1 MADDP
6 IVFAA
11 ELFTSIGV
19 VLAAIIFA
27 RLAVKSKSLRSLQL
41 QLSIFILIWVA
52 AELPHI
58 ASTLSIIDE
67 TSYQTLGLAF
77 HFTSMAAF
85 AIFVGARSFQ
95 FLGVHSKPQPSHP
108 GFPQTSLSPT
118 IQPGVTE
125 K

>member
-6 IVFAA
+6 IVIAA

-19 VLAAIIFA
+19 VLAAVIFA
-27 RLAVKSKSLRSLQL
+27 RLALKSKSLGNLQF
-41 QLSIFILIWVA
+41 QLSLFVLIWVA

-58 ASTLSIIDE
+58 AGSLAIMDE

-77 HFTSMAAF
+77 HFISMAAF

-95 FLGVHSKPQPSHP
+95 FLGAHPKPQSPQFPPTSVSPTKHP
-108 GFPQTSLSPT
+108 GVAES
-118 IQPGVTE
+118 
-125 K
+125 

>member
-19 VLAAIIFA
+19 TLAAIIFA
-27 RLAVKSKSLRSLQL
+27 RLAFKSKSLGSFQF
-41 QLSIFILIWVA
+41 QLSIFVLIWVA

-58 ASTLSIIDE
+58 ASTLGIIDD

-77 HFTSMAAF
+77 HFISMAAF
-85 AIFVGARSFQ
+85 ALFVGARSFQ
-95 FLGVHSKPQPSHP
+95 FLGAHPKPQPSPPH
-108 GFPQTSLSPT
+108 FPQTSLSPT
-118 IQPGVTE
+118 KHPGAPE

>member
-19 VLAAIIFA
+19 ALAAVIFA

-52 AELPHI
+52 AELPPI
-58 ASTLSIIDE
+58 ASTLGIIDE

-77 HFTSMAAF
+77 HFTSMAAL

-95 FLGVHSKPQPSHP
+95 FLGVHSKPKPSPP

-118 IQPGVTE
+118 RQPGVTE